1 MRHSGQPAQQIA
13 YGAAQPHQL
22 TPRKIL
28 EAASTAAVLV
38 AASQVLAARYALL
51 ARHNSAALAGR
62 LAMLQA
68 AQTALL
74 PLVAVAAQQLA
85 RNLVQVLVVKFV
97 FGDHL
102 MRYAIIEN
110 GIAVNVVLADSPL
123 AENWVQSDIAA
134 PGDLY
139 DGEAFTKPGPAVPE
153 SVSMAAARKALI
165 LGGVSLAAVDAAID
179 SITDS
184 TERDLAR
191 TDWEY
196 AATVRRH
203 SPLVD
208 SLGAAIGLTESE
220 IDALFVAAGGL

>member
-1 MRHSGQPAQQIA
+1 
-13 YGAAQPHQL
+13 
-22 TPRKIL
+22 
-28 EAASTAAVLV
+28 
-38 AASQVLAARYALL
+38 
-51 ARHNSAALAGR
+51 
-62 LAMLQA
+62 
-68 AQTALL
+68 
-74 PLVAVAAQQLA
+74 
-85 RNLVQVLVVKFV
+85 
-97 FGDHL
+97 

-139 DGEAFTKPGPAVPE
+139 DGEVFTKPGPAVPE

-196 AATVRRH
+196 AASVRRH

-208 SLGAAIGLTESE
+208 SLGAAIGLTEAE
-220 IDALFVAAGGL
+220 IDALFIAAGSL